1 MTKFRLGRFGRCQ
14 PVCRPAYHAEAVCG
28 HRAVT
33 TRGAVHCSEL
43 CAWPLQPNIGL
54 GKAVAPDLPYV
65 RQDVPDDSEGPKVG
79 GRFARLARSRG
90 LLATPPASKGITAYL
105 PAVYAARTRMSRAAV
120 VFGVALALLLALIA
134 SDASADELTSQRA
147 RVKQQISKTKSE
159 LNESTKTL
167 SAAVVAV
174 DKAQNKLDAATAR
187 LTTTRQE
194 LRVAQTKD
202 AHMATRLQQVRADL
216 AAAVAAVA
224 DGQARL
230 DAQQAKAGQ
239 VIRDQY
245 QQQTNLL
252 PVAMLV
258 DPDSTEDFQTRLQW
272 STTLFDSAQAEIDR
286 LIVLQRQLNAA
297 RARQAELEAEVAAA
311 RREAAANLK
320 IKKGLQARA
329 AAQEASVARLLRQ
342 WKSAEDAAA
351 TDVAQDKARYA
362 ELIKERTS
370 VERRIAAR
378 IAKAAAER
386 NRAAERAAAERKRT
400 AERKAA
406 QRSSKHSNRPSP
418 RRSMSSAGHGFSYPV
433 PAHITSPF
441 GMRFHPVL
449 RYWKLHDGTD
459 FGAACGTPIRAPR
472 AGRVAE
478 RYYNAGYGNRLMI
491 DHGYLGGRYV
501 TTGYN
506 HASRYIVRIGQRVQK
521 GQVIGYVGSTGFS
534 TGCHLH
540 LMVWL
545 NGRLRNPMTWF

>member
-1 MTKFRLGRFGRCQ
+1 
-14 PVCRPAYHAEAVCG
+14 
-28 HRAVT
+28 
-33 TRGAVHCSEL
+33 
-43 CAWPLQPNIGL
+43 
-54 GKAVAPDLPYV
+54 VAPDLPYV
-65 RQDVPDDSEGPKVG
+65 RQDVPDDSEAPEVG
-79 GRFARLARSRG
+79 GRFARLAMSRG
-90 LLATPPASKGITAYL
+90 LFATPPASKGITAYL
-105 PAVYAARTRMSRAAV
+105 PTVYAARARVSRAAV
-120 VFGVALALLLALIA
+120 VFAVALGLLLAMIA
-134 SDASADELTSQRA
+134 SDASADELTSQRT
-147 RVKQQISKTKSE
+147 RVKQHIAKTKSE

-194 LRVAQTKD
+194 LRVAQIKD

-216 AAAVAAVA
+216 AAAVTAVA
-224 DGQARL
+224 AGQARL
-230 DAQQAKAGQ
+230 DSQQAKAGQ

-252 PVAMLV
+252 PVALLV

-286 LIVLQRQLNAA
+286 LTVLQRQLNAA
-297 RARQAELEAEVAAA
+297 RERQAELEAAVAAA

-342 WKSAEDAAA
+342 RKSAEDDAA

-362 ELIKERTS
+362 ELIKERAS

-386 NRAAERAAAERKRT
+386 KRAAERAAADRKRT

-433 PAHITSPF
+433 PARITSPF

-478 RYYNAGYGNRLMI
+478 RYYNVGYGNRLMI
-491 DHGYLGGRYV
+491 DHGHLGGRYV

-506 HASRYIVRIGQRVQK
+506 HASRYIVRVGQRVQK

>member
-1 MTKFRLGRFGRCQ
+1 
-14 PVCRPAYHAEAVCG
+14 
-28 HRAVT
+28 
-33 TRGAVHCSEL
+33 
-43 CAWPLQPNIGL
+43 
-54 GKAVAPDLPYV
+54 
-65 RQDVPDDSEGPKVG
+65 
-79 GRFARLARSRG
+79 
-90 LLATPPASKGITAYL
+90 
-105 PAVYAARTRMSRAAV
+105 MSRAAV

-134 SDASADELTSQRA
+134 SDASADELRSQRA
-147 RVKQQISKTKSE
+147 RVKQQIAKTKSE
-159 LNESTKTL
+159 LGESTKTL

-202 AHMATRLQQVRADL
+202 AHMVTRLREVRADL

-224 DGQARL
+224 AGQARL

-252 PVAMLV
+252 PVALLV
-258 DPDSTEDFQTRLQW
+258 DPDSTEDLQTRLQW

-286 LIVLQRQLNAA
+286 LTVLQRQLNAA
-297 RARQAELEAEVAAA
+297 RARQAQLEAEVAAA
-311 RREAAANLK
+311 RHEAAANLK

-342 WKSAEDAAA
+342 RKSAEDAAA

-378 IAKAAAER
+378 IAKAAAAR
-386 NRAAERAAAERKRT
+386 KRAAERAAAERKRT

-406 QRSSKHSNRPSP
+406 QRSSKHGNRPSP

-433 PAHITSPF
+433 PARITSPF

-491 DHGYLGGRYV
+491 DHGYLGSRYV

-506 HASRYIVRIGQRVQK
+506 HASRYIVRVGQRVHK

>member
-1 MTKFRLGRFGRCQ
+1 MF
-14 PVCRPAYHAEAVCG
+14 
-28 HRAVT
+28 
-33 TRGAVHCSEL
+33 
-43 CAWPLQPNIGL
+43 
-54 GKAVAPDLPYV
+54 
-65 RQDVPDDSEGPKVG
+65 G
-79 GRFARLARSRG
+79 GRFAWQECGRA

-105 PAVYAARTRMSRAAV
+105 RAACAARNRPLRSAV
-120 VFGVALALLLALIA
+120 VIAIASALSLALLGPQ
-134 SDASADELTSQRA
+134 ASADELTSQRA
-147 RVKQQISKTKSE
+147 RVKQEIAKTKSE

-167 SAAVVAV
+167 RAAVVAV

-194 LRVAQTKD
+194 LRAAQTKD

-216 AAAVAAVA
+216 AAAVAAVVA
-224 DGQARL
+224 GQARL
-230 DAQQAKAGQ
+230 DAQHAKAGQ
-239 VIRDQY
+239 VVRDQY

-252 PVAMLV
+252 PIALLV
-258 DPDSTEDFQTRLQW
+258 DPDSGEDLQTRLQW

-286 LIVLQRQLNAA
+286 LTVLQRQLDAA
-297 RARQAELEAEVAAA
+297 RARQAELEAKVAAA

-320 IKKGLQARA
+320 IKKRLEARA
-329 AAQEASVARLLRQ
+329 ETQEVTVARLLEQ
-342 WKSAEDAAA
+342 QKTAEDAAA
-351 TDVAQDKARYA
+351 ADVAQDKARYA
-362 ELIKERTS
+362 ELMKERAS
-370 VERRIAAR
+370 VERRLAAR
-378 IAKAAAER
+378 IAKAAADR
-386 NRAAERAAAERKRT
+386 RRAAERAAAERKRKT
-400 AERKAA
+400 ERKAA
-406 QRSSKHSNRPSP
+406 QRSRSDTKHSNRPSA
-418 RRSMSSAGHGFSYPV
+418 RRSSMSSAGHGFSFPV

-459 FGAACGTPIRAPR
+459 FGAGCGTPIRAPR

-491 DHGYLGGRYV
+491 DHGYIRGRYV

-506 HASRYIVRIGQRVQK
+506 HASRYVVRVGQRVQK

>member
-1 MTKFRLGRFGRCQ
+1 
-14 PVCRPAYHAEAVCG
+14 
-28 HRAVT
+28 
-33 TRGAVHCSEL
+33 
-43 CAWPLQPNIGL
+43 
-54 GKAVAPDLPYV
+54 VAPDLPYV

-90 LLATPPASKGITAYL
+90 LLAAPPASKGITAYL
-105 PAVYAARTRMSRAAV
+105 PAVYAARTRMLRSAV
-120 VFGVALALLLALIA
+120 VVAVASALSLALLGPQ
-134 SDASADELTSQRA
+134 ASADELSSHRA
-147 RVKQQISKTKSE
+147 RVKEQIAKTKSE
-159 LNESTKTL
+159 LGESTQAL
-167 SAAVVAV
+167 SAAAVAV
-174 DKAQNKLDAATAR
+174 DKAQNKLDGATAR

-216 AAAVAAVA
+216 AAAVAAVVA
-224 DGQARL
+224 GQARL
-230 DAQQAKAGQ
+230 DAQEAKAGQ

-252 PVAMLV
+252 PIALLV
-258 DPDSTEDFQTRLQW
+258 DPDSGEDLQTRLQW

-286 LIVLQRQLNAA
+286 LTVLQRQLNAA
-297 RARQAELEAEVAAA
+297 RARQAELEAAVAAA
-311 RREAAANLK
+311 RHEAAANLK
-320 IKKGLQARA
+320 IKKGLETRA
-329 AAQEASVARLLRQ
+329 AAQEATVSRLLRQ
-342 WKSAEDAAA
+342 RKATEDAAA

-386 NRAAERAAAERKRT
+386 KRAAERAAAERKR
-400 AERKAA
+400 AGERKAA
-406 QRSSKHSNRPSP
+406 QRSRSSTKHNRPNP

-433 PAHITSPF
+433 AAHITSPF

-459 FGAACGTPIRAPR
+459 FGVACGTPIRAPR

-506 HASRYIVRIGQRVQK
+506 HASRYIVGVGQRVQK

>member
-1 MTKFRLGRFGRCQ
+1 MRSPTGDNTRSGSFVRTLCFDTAPDPSEQ
-14 PVCRPAYHAEAVCG
+14 NPSV
-28 HRAVT
+28 
-33 TRGAVHCSEL
+33 RGAGQ
-43 CAWPLQPNIGL
+43 LQPNIGL

-65 RQDVPDDSEGPKVG
+65 RQDVPDDSEAPQVG
-79 GRFARLARSRG
+79 GRFAKLARSRVLRAQPSG
-90 LLATPPASKGITAYL
+90 YKGITAYL
-105 PAVYAARTRMSRAAV
+105 SAVCAARTRTVRAAV
-120 VFGVALALLLALIA
+120 VVAVASALALTLLGPQ
-134 SDASADELTSQRA
+134 ASADELTVRRA
-147 RVKQQISKTKSE
+147 HVKQQIAKTKSE
-159 LNESTKTL
+159 LNESTKEL
-167 SAAVVAV
+167 SAAVLQV

-202 AHMATRLQQVRADL
+202 AHMAAKLQQARADL
-216 AAAVAAVA
+216 AAAVTAVVA
-224 DGQARL
+224 GQARL

-239 VIRDQY
+239 VVRDQY

-252 PVAMLV
+252 PIALLV
-258 DPDSTEDFQTRLQW
+258 DPNSGEDLQTRLQW

-286 LIVLQRQLNAA
+286 LTLLQRQLNAA
-297 RARQAELEAEVAAA
+297 RARQAELQAKVAAA

-320 IKKGLQARA
+320 IKKGLEARA
-329 AAQEASVARLLRQ
+329 EAQQATVVRLLRQ
-342 WKSAEDAAA
+342 RKTAEDAAA
-351 TDVAQDKARYA
+351 TNVAQDKARYS
-362 ELIKERTS
+362 ELIKERAS

-386 NRAAERAAAERKRT
+386 KRA

-406 QRSSKHSNRPSP
+406 QRSRSDSHRASHS
-418 RRSMSSAGHGFSYPV
+418 RRSTMSSADHGFSFPV
-433 PAHITSPF
+433 PARITSPF

-506 HASRYIVRIGQRVQK
+506 HASRYIVRVGQRVQK
-521 GQVIGYVGSTGFS
+521 GQVIGYVGTTGFS

-545 NGRLRNPMTWF
+545 NGRIRNPMTWF

>member
-1 MTKFRLGRFGRCQ
+1 M
-14 PVCRPAYHAEAVCG
+14 
-28 HRAVT
+28 
-33 TRGAVHCSEL
+33 
-43 CAWPLQPNIGL
+43 
-54 GKAVAPDLPYV
+54 APDLPYV
-65 RQDVPDDSEGPKVG
+65 RQDVPDDSEAPKAG

-90 LLATPPASKGITAYL
+90 LLAIPPASKGITAYL
-105 PAVYAARTRMSRAAV
+105 PAVYAARTRMLRSAV
-120 VFGVALALLLALIA
+120 VVAVASALVLALLA
-134 SDASADELTSQRA
+134 SHASADELTTQRA
-147 RVKQQISKTKSE
+147 RVKQQIAKSKSE

-187 LTTTRQE
+187 LTKTRQE

-202 AHMATRLQQVRADL
+202 AHLATRLQQVRADL

-224 DGQARL
+224 VGQARL

-239 VIRDQY
+239 VVRDQY

-252 PVAMLV
+252 PIALLV
-258 DPDSTEDFQTRLQW
+258 DPDSSEDLQTRLQW
-272 STTLFDSAQAEIDR
+272 STTLFDAAQAEIDR
-286 LIVLQRQLNAA
+286 LTVLQRQLNAA
-297 RARQAELEAEVAAA
+297 RARQAELEAKVAAA

-320 IKKGLQARA
+320 IKKRLDARA
-329 AAQEASVARLLRQ
+329 AAQEATVARLLRQ
-342 WKSAEDAAA
+342 HKAAEDAAA

-386 NRAAERAAAERKRT
+386 KRAAERAAAERKRT
-400 AERKAA
+400 AERKSA
-406 QRSSKHSNRPSP
+406 QRSRSTAKHSNRPTP
-418 RRSMSSAGHGFSYPV
+418 RRSTMSGAGHGFSYPV
-433 PAHITSPF
+433 AAHITSPF

-506 HASRYIVRIGQRVQK
+506 HASRYIVRVGQRVQK